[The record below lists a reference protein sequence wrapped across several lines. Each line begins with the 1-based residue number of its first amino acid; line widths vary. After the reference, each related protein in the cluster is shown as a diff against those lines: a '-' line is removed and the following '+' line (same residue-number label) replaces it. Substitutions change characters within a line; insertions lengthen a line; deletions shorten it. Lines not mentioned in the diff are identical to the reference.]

1 MSDWG
6 ATHSMSLAQGL
17 DQEMPGADFMNA
29 AAIEAALASGE
40 VDASRIDD
48 AALRILTPLFG
59 VGAFDINNTNT
70 QRNNVSTPAHTALAR
85 SLAARSVVLLKNN
98 GVLPLDRTKPLRVAL
113 FGKSARAPVVGGGGS
128 GAVVPAFVPS
138 PYDAIRA
145 RLGLSAGTGDCGLLD
160 ASEAEGPCVAQ
171 SDGDDTLAAYELAR
185 RSDIAVVFVATSSGE
200 GSDRASLSFDGN
212 ADLLVRAVAAAKGR
226 RTVVACVAPGAALT
240 PWAGE
245 VGAVTYAFLPG
256 QEYADGLAD
265 VLFGDVNPSAHLPL
279 TLPRAENEVG
289 FTDAMWPGV
298 GDKQRVASYSE
309 GLLVGY
315 RWYNAH
321 NATPAFPFG
330 HGLSYTTFA
339 LAGLRASPTRVTV
352 TVTNTGR
359 RPGAAAPQLY
369 LTFPP
374 SAGEPPGQL
383 RGFAQAQLQPGESA
397 EVRFPL
403 RARDMSVWNAT
414 THAWQL
420 VHGSFG
426 VAVGLSSR
434 DAAALRGAFRSP

>member
-1 MSDWG
+1 MAADLPLATPTAASASATAAG
-6 ATHSMSLAQGL
+6 ARAT
-17 DQEMPGADFMNA
+17 
-29 AAIEAALASGE
+29 
-40 VDASRIDD
+40 
-48 AALRILTPLFG
+48 
-59 VGAFDINNTNT
+59 VGA
-70 QRNNVSTPAHTALAR
+70 SAC
-85 SLAARSVVLLKNN
+85 AAR
-98 GVLPLDRTKPLRVAL
+98 PPCC
-113 FGKSARAPVVGGGGS
+113 
-128 GAVVPAFVPS
+128 
-138 PYDAIRA
+138 A
-145 RLGLSAGTGDCGLLD
+145 RLRTG
-160 ASEAEGPCVAQ
+160 EQ
-171 SDGDDTLAAYELAR
+171 R
-185 RSDIAVVFVATSSGE
+185 
-200 GSDRASLSFDGN
+200 
-212 ADLLVRAVAAAKGR
+212 
-226 RTVVACVAPGAALT
+226 
-240 PWAGE
+240 
-245 VGAVTYAFLPG
+245 
-256 QEYADGLAD
+256 
-265 VLFGDVNPSAHLPL
+265 
-279 TLPRAENEVG
+279 
-289 FTDAMWPGV
+289 
-298 GDKQRVASYSE
+298 QRVASYSE

>member
-1 MSDWG
+1 MLRHILRHRHGLRIACVVNDVAAVNVDSVLVSTSVSDVAPSCAKSVAVVTTPG
-6 ATHSMSLAQGL
+6 AILMPWA
-17 DQEMPGADFMNA
+17 DQVDAILVNFMPG
-29 AAIEAALASGE
+29 
-40 VDASRIDD
+40 
-48 AALRILTPLFG
+48 
-59 VGAFDINNTNT
+59 
-70 QRNNVSTPAHTALAR
+70 
-85 SLAARSVVLLKNN
+85 
-98 GVLPLDRTKPLRVAL
+98 
-113 FGKSARAPVVGGGGS
+113 
-128 GAVVPAFVPS
+128 
-138 PYDAIRA
+138 
-145 RLGLSAGTGDCGLLD
+145 
-160 ASEAEGPCVAQ
+160 
-171 SDGDDTLAAYELAR
+171 
-185 RSDIAVVFVATSSGE
+185 
-200 GSDRASLSFDGN
+200 
-212 ADLLVRAVAAAKGR
+212 VAAAFA
-226 RTVVACVAPGAALT
+226 TM
-240 PWAGE
+240 
-245 VGAVTYAFLPG
+245 
-256 QEYADGLAD
+256 D
-265 VLFGDVNPSAHLPL
+265 VIVGDVNPSAHLPL

-383 RGFAQAQLQPGESA
+383 RGFAQAQLEPGESA

>member
-1 MSDWG
+1 M
-6 ATHSMSLAQGL
+6 
-17 DQEMPGADFMNA
+17 
-29 AAIEAALASGE
+29 
-40 VDASRIDD
+40 
-48 AALRILTPLFG
+48 
-59 VGAFDINNTNT
+59 
-70 QRNNVSTPAHTALAR
+70 
-85 SLAARSVVLLKNN
+85 
-98 GVLPLDRTKPLRVAL
+98 
-113 FGKSARAPVVGGGGS
+113 
-128 GAVVPAFVPS
+128 
-138 PYDAIRA
+138 
-145 RLGLSAGTGDCGLLD
+145 
-160 ASEAEGPCVAQ
+160 
-171 SDGDDTLAAYELAR
+171 
-185 RSDIAVVFVATSSGE
+185 
-200 GSDRASLSFDGN
+200 
-212 ADLLVRAVAAAKGR
+212 
-226 RTVVACVAPGAALT
+226 
-240 PWAGE
+240 
-245 VGAVTYAFLPG
+245 
-256 QEYADGLAD
+256 
-265 VLFGDVNPSAHLPL
+265 LFGDVNPSAHLPL

-383 RGFAQAQLQPGESA
+383 RGFAQAQLEPGESA